1 MNYYMRL
8 INKETYSTYFVKYI
22 IILIIPERLAV

>member
-8 INKETYSTYFVKYI
+8 INKDMYSTYFGI
-22 IILIIPERLAV
+22 MSIIPERLGV

>member
-8 INKETYSTYFVKYI
+8 INKETYSTYFVI
-22 IILIIPERLAV
+22 TLIIPERLAL